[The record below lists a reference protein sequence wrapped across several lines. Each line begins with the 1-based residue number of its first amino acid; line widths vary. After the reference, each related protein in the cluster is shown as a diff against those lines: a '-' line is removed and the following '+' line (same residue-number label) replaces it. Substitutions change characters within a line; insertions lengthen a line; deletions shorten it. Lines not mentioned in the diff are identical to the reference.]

1 MKLRIVFAVLV
12 LVCMFLGRLGYAA
25 VDWQKNAVVQAGDLS
40 SVTWLSY
47 DPNEPDPNK
56 VPE

>member
-1 MKLRIVFAVLV
+1 MKLHLIFAVLV
-12 LVCMFLGRLGYAA
+12 MVCMFLGRLGYAA
-25 VDWQKNAVVQAGDLS
+25 VDCQKNAVVQAGNLS
-40 SVTWLSY
+40 SVTSLSY